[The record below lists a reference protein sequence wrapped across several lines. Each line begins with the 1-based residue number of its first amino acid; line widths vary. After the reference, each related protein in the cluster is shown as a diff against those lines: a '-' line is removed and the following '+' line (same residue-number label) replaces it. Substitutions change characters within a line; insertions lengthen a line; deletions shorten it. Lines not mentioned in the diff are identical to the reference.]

1 MRFGPDMTASPD
13 YIVFAQHGWADDNRA
28 MLNLT
33 QQLGLA
39 DEPVHVV
46 APSLNYVQTWLR
58 IEPLIAAVEQQATAA
73 IAQYPNAP
81 LRIIGHSMG
90 GLIWLELLHR
100 YPDRWPQVESLVLL
114 ASPIGGADLGRLV
127 DPIGLGIGIAADLG
141 VNRRPLAEAVAI
153 QIPTLVIAGDIDN
166 GSDGT
171 ITVESTKVAQ
181 AQFVTLEGVSH
192 PQIRN
197 HPATADVIR
206 QFWAGE
212 TVGAQLL
219 PHPIIQKLRQ
229 MPGMTDAHPR
239 DFAKAKIVA
248 TLKDQS
254 TLRIW
259 QNALGILHVF
269 LGSPEGECLYAG
281 FVGWLHKEEAQQL
294 LRELEVL
301 REPAS

>member
-1 MRFGPDMTASPD
+1 MTVSPD
-13 YIVFAQHGWADDNRA
+13 YILFAQHGWADDNRA
-28 MLNLT
+28 MLDLT
-33 QQLGLA
+33 QRLVSP
-39 DEPVHVV
+39 DEAVHVV

-58 IEPLIAAVEQQATAA
+58 IEPLIAAVEQQAAAA
-73 IAQYPNAP
+73 IAQYPHTP

-100 YPDRWPQVESLVLL
+100 YPNRWPQVESLVLL
-114 ASPIGGADLGRLV
+114 ASPIGGADLGRLL
-127 DPIGLGIGIAADLG
+127 DPMGLGIGIAADLG
-141 VNRRPLAEAVAI
+141 INRRPLAEAIAA
-153 QIPTLVIAGDIDN
+153 QIPTLVIAGNIDN

-197 HPATADVIR
+197 HLATADLIR

-212 TVGAQLL
+212 TVGTPLS

-229 MPGMTDAHPR
+229 VPGMTDAHPR
-239 DFAKAKIVA
+239 DFAKAKIIA
-248 TLKDQS
+248 TLEDQS

-259 QNALGILHVF
+259 QNAWGILHIF
-269 LGSPEGECLYAG
+269 LGSPEGDCLYAG
-281 FVGWLHKEEAQQL
+281 FVGWLHKDKAQRL
-294 LRELEVL
+294 LGELEVL
-301 REPAS
+301 RESAF